1 MYSQAYSVPVA
12 YLRVVRPG
20 KLLAIPEECAF
31 ISVGEPHK
39 WRSKCISFY
48 FPLGGDTINRMSS
61 DGSSLGFETLWKDFV
76 RNQNADE
83 EGLDRM
89 ETLTQQVN
97 LAGNSSTLGKNRK

>member
-1 MYSQAYSVPVA
+1 MF
-12 YLRVVRPG
+12 
-20 KLLAIPEECAF
+20 F
-31 ISVGEPHK
+31 IL
-39 WRSKCISFY
+39 
-48 FPLGGDTINRMSS
+48 FPSWGDTINRMSS

-97 LAGNSSTLGKNRK
+97 LAGNSATLKT